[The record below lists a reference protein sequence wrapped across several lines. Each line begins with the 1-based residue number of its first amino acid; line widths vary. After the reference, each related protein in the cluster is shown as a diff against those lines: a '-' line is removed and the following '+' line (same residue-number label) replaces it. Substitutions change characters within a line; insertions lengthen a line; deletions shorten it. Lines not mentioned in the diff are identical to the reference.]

1 MSFAEFTQMVREEG
15 KHFND
20 KSLYIG
26 EVVSVNPIRVKT
38 NGVILDSD
46 QLKVATY
53 LSQVTS
59 SDGVIESKK
68 LKETLGISDELL
80 LMRSG
85 SYFIITCKLEGI

>member
-38 NGVILDSD
+38 NGVILDPD

-59 SDGVIESKK
+59 TDGVIESKT
-68 LKETLGISDELL
+68 LKETLEISDELL